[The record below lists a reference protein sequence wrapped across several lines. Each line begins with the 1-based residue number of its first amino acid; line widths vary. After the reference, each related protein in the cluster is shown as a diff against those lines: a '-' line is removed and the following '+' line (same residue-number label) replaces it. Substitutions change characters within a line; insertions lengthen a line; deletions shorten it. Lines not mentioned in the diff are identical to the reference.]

1 VRQFSTRHSHRRT
14 AAIPVGLAIALVASL
29 AWTPV
34 GGAADSG
41 PPPTFQQTLGG
52 PLHAEMYPS
61 GMEIASDGA
70 VIVAD
75 TGNHQ
80 IAKYNPN
87 GTQVWRIGSHGTGT
101 GQFDDPRDVGVDAAG
116 NIYVADSRNSRIVK
130 LTSAGAWVTS
140 WKGPTGDLM
149 SFPLGVTV
157 SGGKVYL
164 ADTGKNK
171 VRVFDQAGAQLLS
184 FATATGT
191 CAFSAPRDVDADA
204 AGNIYLANYKV
215 NNVVKFTSAGVCLSA
230 WGTTGTGNGQFR
242 ALYGVRLAM
251 DPVLNAQA
259 VYVADAN
266 NSRIQEFT
274 TAGVFV
280 AALGAEGP
288 ATTPGTFSELR
299 RVAVA
304 PDGDIWGAD
313 LWGWRLERF
322 DRTASGYTY
331 AQTIGAPIP
340 ATTNTA
346 VFHEPRGIAFDSDG
360 VITIADTVH
369 HRIVRMNPDGTI
381 INTCGERGS
390 ATGQYN
396 WPRGVAVDQAT
407 GEIWVANT
415 KQYNLHI
422 IKPDCTP
429 LLKFGANGAA
439 SDQFNWPYSIVI
451 RQSDRTAWV
460 ADTMNH
466 RVKVYDVVTRAFIAS
481 FGTKGSQ
488 SGKFNEPSGIAVDPA
503 NGHILVADTKNNRIV
518 ELSDNHGTSIAVV
531 RNITGGFNLPE
542 GVAADNNGHIL
553 VADTENNQVAVVAR
567 TEGLVT
573 ARFSNPTGFGEPS
586 NIAVDSSGRILVADT
601 YRDRIQRF
609 QPYTVVSTPDTTAP
623 DTQVTAP
630 TKAQAFQN
638 GPIIISGTATD
649 NSSVAAVRVA
659 IKNTVTGL
667 WWRGGNTWGAFL
679 LNDAVVSSPG
689 TTSTS
694 WSLLWTTPP
703 GGGSFGVQSEA
714 QDTAGNREPAP
725 KPWVTFTVNG

>member
-1 VRQFSTRHSHRRT
+1 M
-14 AAIPVGLAIALVASL
+14 ALVASV
-29 AWTPV
+29 AWTSA

-41 PPPTFQQTLGG
+41 PAPTFQQTLGG

-61 GMEIASDGA
+61 GMEIAPDGS

-80 IAKYNPN
+80 IAKYTAA
-87 GTQVWRIGSHGTGT
+87 GAQVWRVGSHGTGT
-101 GQFDDPRDVGVDAAG
+101 NQFDDPRDVGVDAAG

-157 SGGKVYL
+157 TGGKVYL

-171 VRVFDQAGAQLLS
+171 IRVFDQAGAQLLS

-215 NNVVKFTSAGVCLSA
+215 NNVVKFTPTGACTTA

-242 ALYGVRLAM
+242 ALYGVRLAT
-251 DPVLNAQA
+251 DPILGAQA

-274 TAGVFV
+274 TAGGFV

-288 ATTPGTFSELR
+288 ATTPGTFTELR

-304 PDGDIWGAD
+304 ADGDIWGAD

-322 DRTASGYTY
+322 DRTAAGYTY

-340 ATTNTA
+340 PTTDTA
-346 VFHEPRGIAFDSDG
+346 VFHEPRGIAFDTNG
-360 VITIADTVH
+360 VMAIADTVH

-381 INTCGERGS
+381 ANTCGERGS
-390 ATGQYN
+390 GTGQYN
-396 WPRGVAVDQAT
+396 WPRGVAIDQAT

-429 LLKFGANGAA
+429 ITKFGANGAGD
-439 SDQFNWPYSIVI
+439 DQFNWPYSIVI

-466 RVKVYDVVTRAFIAS
+466 RVKVYDVATRAFIAS
-481 FGTKGSQ
+481 FGSKGSQ

-503 NGHILVADTKNNRIV
+503 TGHILVADTKNNRIV
-518 ELSDNHGTSIAVV
+518 ELSDNRGAGIAVV

-542 GVAADNNGHIL
+542 GVAADSNGHIF
-553 VADTENNQVAVVAR
+553 VADTENNQVAVIAQVQ
-567 TEGLVT
+567 GLVT

-586 NIAVDSSGRILVADT
+586 NIAVDASGRILVADT
-601 YRDRIQRF
+601 YRDRIQRY
-609 QPYTVVSTPDTTAP
+609 QPYTAVSTPDTTPP
-623 DTQVTAP
+623 DSSVTAP
-630 TKAQAFQN
+630 TKAQVFAN
-638 GPIIISGTATD
+638 APITIVGTATD

-679 LNDAVVSSPG
+679 LTDAVVANPG
-689 TTSTS
+689 STSTS
-694 WSLLWTTPP
+694 WSLSWTPPP

-714 QDTAGNREPAP
+714 QDTAGNREPPP